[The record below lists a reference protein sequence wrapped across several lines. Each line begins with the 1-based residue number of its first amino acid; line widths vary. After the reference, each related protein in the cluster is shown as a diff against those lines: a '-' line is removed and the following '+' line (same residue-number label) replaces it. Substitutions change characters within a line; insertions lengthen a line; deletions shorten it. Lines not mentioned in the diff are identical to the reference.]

1 MYHWDR
7 QLASK
12 CARECLDLFDASP
25 NTEGHHRI
33 SLELLSSSGRWR
45 AEVEQ
50 VANGTSVLVLSIAF
64 LKRSMQLGLA
74 PVVERAMEARH
85 AYVSNRIRIGK
96 KKKKRGATT
105 VSLASGR
112 MTELKE
118 RARVNPHFAE
128 VMGRHLQ
135 VMRNPRRALE
145 ALGLIHHPRVAN
157 LCRVLTTHERR
168 SGKRLPHSTAL
179 YPGLIDIMYRLVGA
193 DQFRST
199 ATASKAHSKQ
209 VLESARLQAQCKRSV
224 QQPRCVESR
233 DGRVHDLLQAH
244 LIEECQKHG
253 PGYMFSLQA
262 SGPMDSKFLT
272 CLATLEDHLN
282 TGVGQACRR
291 GAMVQNKRSAVTTL
305 QAADAFGEELEEAF
319 NEDAQADVKINADVQ
334 SLLDFALAN
343 EPDECSDVVA
353 PHIDI

>member
-1 MYHWDR
+1 MRGKRAPELACGLLLGLVNQMFENGLLSLLSQCEGLSEQEHQQIIAEYSSARSALVATLSLKLQYWFTLPWKLAGVYHWDR

-33 SLELLSSSGRWR
+33 SLEFLSSSGRWR

-96 KKKKRGATT
+96 KKKRGATT

-145 ALGLIHHPRVAN
+145 ALGLIHHP
-157 LCRVLTTHERR
+157 
-168 SGKRLPHSTAL
+168 
-179 YPGLIDIMYRLVGA
+179 
-193 DQFRST
+193 
-199 ATASKAHSKQ
+199 
-209 VLESARLQAQCKRSV
+209 
-224 QQPRCVESR
+224 
-233 DGRVHDLLQAH
+233 
-244 LIEECQKHG
+244 
-253 PGYMFSLQA
+253 
-262 SGPMDSKFLT
+262 
-272 CLATLEDHLN
+272 
-282 TGVGQACRR
+282 
-291 GAMVQNKRSAVTTL
+291 
-305 QAADAFGEELEEAF
+305 
-319 NEDAQADVKINADVQ
+319 
-334 SLLDFALAN
+334 
-343 EPDECSDVVA
+343 
-353 PHIDI
+353 